1 MQIYTLIYSAT
12 GQFLIFT
19 KPLKGYFFKNGA
31 AIYSDG
37 QDLNSGGNSALPG
50 GRVEFLDKS
59 LVAAGRREFIEE
71 CGGRFE
77 FRSAPERLCLGQTSL
92 RILNEAGQ
100 VFQAMVNSQNVQYAA
115 YYFELGLEYLEALLD
130 LMSRTEP
137 TQGTL
142 VQGVEAAQEIQA
154 GTITNYAT
162 IFENYPFCPLD
173 NELESVRMWNVLDG
187 HFDDDINRLAESEE
201 TDWYYR
207 IIMNLQDYLRCGGG

>member
-1 MQIYTLIYSAT
+1 MQIYTPIYSAT
-12 GQFLIFT
+12 GQFFIFT

-154 GTITNYAT
+154 GTITNYAPPSSKIT
-162 IFENYPFCPLD
+162 RF
-173 NELESVRMWNVLDG
+173 VRWITNSKVS
-187 HFDDDINRLAESEE
+187 A
-201 TDWYYR
+201 
-207 IIMNLQDYLRCGGG
+207 CGMSLMAILTTTLTVWPKARKPTGITGSS